1 MNRPEA
7 AAQFMLADAIDS
19 LITTAPAIGPA
30 LSQAGGPEPFAVLD
44 ILTTVLVG
52 AGIGIVSGLFGIGG
66 GFLIVPVLSALYG
79 FRLAWIGIASCQ
91 ALGQATTGLMARRI
105 DWHHLQLP
113 LIVSGGLLTGVWFGS
128 RMLTLA
134 AADVEAGE
142 TGETIV
148 LGTYSVLLTLVGLL
162 ALWETRRASQGR
174 PLPRGWLARWP
185 LPPYASFP
193 QLDASK
199 TSIVVLAWFGLA
211 VGFLAGLLGLSGG
224 MIMLPGLIY
233 CIGLGTH
240 QAVAV
245 TLVVVWLVASQ
256 AAMIHAWYGRVE
268 LVPAM
273 ALLAGGSVGARIGTQ
288 LSGRLGGPS
297 LRKHFGYL
305 LLGTAAL
312 TIAQLAGLIRH

>member
-1 MNRPEA
+1 
-7 AAQFMLADAIDS
+7 MLADTIDS
-19 LITTAPAIGPA
+19 LINAAPTTSSVLAE
-30 LSQAGGPEPFAVLD
+30 AGATESFAMLE
-44 ILTTVLVG
+44 IITTVLAG
-52 AGIGIVSGLFGIGG
+52 AGIGIISGLFGIGG

-79 FRLAWIGIASCQ
+79 FRLAWIGTASCQ

-113 LIVSGGLLTGVWFGS
+113 LIISGGLLTGVWFGS

-134 AADVEAGE
+134 ASDMDTGA
-142 TGETIV
+142 TGETVV
-148 LGTYSVLLTLVGLL
+148 LGTYSILLSLVGLL
-162 ALWETRRASQGR
+162 ALWETRRAGQGR
-174 PLPRGWLARWP
+174 PFHRGWLAKWP

-193 QLDASK
+193 QLNTSK

-224 MIMLPGLIY
+224 LIMLPGLIY

-273 ALLAGGSVGARIGTQ
+273 ALLAGGSVGARIGSQ
-288 LSGRLGGPS
+288 LSSRLGGPS

>member
-1 MNRPEA
+1 MV
-7 AAQFMLADAIDS
+7 DS
-19 LITTAPAIGPA
+19 LNAAVVATIPLVAT
-30 LSQAGGPEPFAVLD
+30 EPFTALD
-44 ILTTVLVG
+44 ILTTVLAG
-52 AGIGIVSGLFGIGG
+52 TGIGIVSGLFGIGG

-79 FRLAWIGIASCQ
+79 FRLAWIGTASCQ
-91 ALGQATTGLMARRI
+91 ALGQATTGLMTRGI
-105 DWHHLQLP
+105 DWQQLQLP

-128 RMLTLA
+128 RLLTLA
-134 AADVEAGE
+134 NGDLTTGTIEAE
-142 TGETIV
+142 SIV
-148 LGTYSVLLTLVGLL
+148 LGAYTVLLSVVGLL
-162 ALWETRRASQGR
+162 ALWETHRSRQGR
-174 PLPRGWLARWP
+174 PFRRGWLARWP
-185 LPPYASFP
+185 LPPYTQIS
-193 QLDASK
+193 QLNRSK

-224 MIMLPGLIY
+224 LIMLPGLIY

-256 AAMIHAWYGRVE
+256 AAMLHAWSGRVE

-273 ALLAGGSVGARIGTQ
+273 ALLAGGSVGARIGSQ
-288 LSGRLGGPS
+288 LSVKLGGHS

-312 TIAQLAGLIRH
+312 TLAQLAGLIRH